1 MHLFQYQTYQ
11 EEDKPIDQKFETHQS
26 ENDGLFAHL
35 SVDEAVLANR
45 MLAKNSILS

>member
-1 MHLFQYQTYQ
+1 MHLFQYPTYQ
-11 EEDKPIDQKFETHQS
+11 EEDKPDKFETNQS